1 MWVLAVANGWPA
13 LLREEEMDPRWP
25 VLARAERVEE
35 LIPRFDEEVR
45 QAREASFEPP
55 DLRTR
60 R

>member
-13 LLREEEMDPRWP
+13 LLREEEMDPGWP
-25 VLARAERVEE
+25 ILARAERVEE
-35 LIPRFDEEVR
+35 LIPRFDEEGR

-55 DLRTR
+55 YLRIR